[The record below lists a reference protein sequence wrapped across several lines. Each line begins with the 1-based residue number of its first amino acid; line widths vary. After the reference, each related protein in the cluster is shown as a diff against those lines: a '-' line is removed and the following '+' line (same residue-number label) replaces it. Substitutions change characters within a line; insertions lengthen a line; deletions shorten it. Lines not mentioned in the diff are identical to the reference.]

1 MEIENNKLFIKN
13 SNVNLD
19 HLVDMKNITFK
30 NQDYILKHNMNSNLK
45 FFKDELTIKYI
56 GKGNNTID
64 YAVKIL
70 YKMKFFLVCS
80 INQADK

>member
-1 MEIENNKLFIKN
+1 MEIENQKTL
-13 SNVNLD
+13 SVS
-19 HLVDMKNITFK
+19 NITAKDIDVLQMKYLNFK

-64 YAVKIL
+64 YAVNQNIKNSL
-70 YKMKFFLVCS
+70 YNLQ
-80 INQADK
+80 NQ